1 MTYYACEDA
10 EKHFG
15 KSEVQC
21 NNGDLSVLWTTTA
34 NINTQQRAYQREKVT
49 TEEWKQKLMLTVL
62 LNTYARI
69 PEVHIRVIETDG
81 GYRYE
86 IIDGQQRITSI
97 TDYLDGDY
105 PLPEG

>member
-10 EKHFG
+10 ESHFG

-49 TEEWKQKLMLTVL
+49 TEEW
-62 LNTYARI
+62 
-69 PEVHIRVIETDG
+69 
-81 GYRYE
+81 
-86 IIDGQQRITSI
+86 
-97 TDYLDGDY
+97 
-105 PLPEG
+105 

>member
-49 TEEWKQKLMLTVL
+49 TEEWKQ
-62 LNTYARI
+62 
-69 PEVHIRVIETDG
+69 
-81 GYRYE
+81 
-86 IIDGQQRITSI
+86 
-97 TDYLDGDY
+97 
-105 PLPEG
+105 